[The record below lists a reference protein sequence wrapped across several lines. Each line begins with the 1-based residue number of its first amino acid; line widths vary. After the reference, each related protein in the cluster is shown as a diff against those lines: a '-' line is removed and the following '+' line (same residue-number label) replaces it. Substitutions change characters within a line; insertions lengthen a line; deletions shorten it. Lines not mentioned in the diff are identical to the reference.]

1 MREDIRTIH
10 FNALVTPRSAKE
22 WYDTSQDTLRT
33 TRDSKVSV
41 AYKIENGY
49 IYYGVAF
56 LSLADTFVRAAG
68 AGHATSK
75 LIRRPTLIPCVPDQA
90 PVETVLQHLQTCLNE
105 GHYHLVTGIPNS
117 WNAVTL
123 YR

>member
-1 MREDIRTIH
+1 MHDDIRTIH
-10 FNALVTPRSAKE
+10 FNALVTPRTAKK
-22 WYDTSQDTLRT
+22 WYDDHADTVRT
-33 TRDSKVSV
+33 TRDSKVSI
-41 AYKIENGY
+41 AYRIENGY

-56 LSLADTFVRAAG
+56 LSLSDTFVRAAG

-75 LIRRPTLIPCVPDQA
+75 LTRRPTVIPSIPDQA
-90 PVETVLQHLQTCLNE
+90 PIETVLHHLQTCLNE

-117 WNAVTL
+117 WTAVTL